1 MTDLTEQYDQ
11 VSDIGPFN
19 MHVLLVLVGSHNNL
33 SEYIQ
38 QAFTTT
44 NVSVHVESLARKE
57 SYSIRFLHP
66 VVVSLTILDST
77 NLTVQHWDL
86 DLKRHPFSHQNK
98 TAIVL
103 YCMVSN
109 GMVSYCM
116 YIVYIVKIQ
125 NYTNARIFF
134 N

>member
-1 MTDLTEQYDQ
+1 
-11 VSDIGPFN
+11 

-66 VVVSLTILDST
+66 VVVS
-77 NLTVQHWDL
+77 
-86 DLKRHPFSHQNK
+86 
-98 TAIVL
+98 
-103 YCMVSN
+103 
-109 GMVSYCM
+109 
-116 YIVYIVKIQ
+116 
-125 NYTNARIFF
+125 
-134 N
+134 